1 MKMNYFN
8 LIVGVMIILEIIFL
22 PSIKIGTAIALGIL
36 AVLNLIIGFNLPKKY
51 LDKKYETKSKI
62 EDNPFR

>member
-1 MKMNYFN
+1 MNYFN
-8 LIVGVMIILEIIFL
+8 LIVGVIIILEIIFL

-36 AVLNLIIGFNLPKKY
+36 ALLNLVIGFNLPKKY
-51 LDKKYETKSKI
+51 LDKKYATNSKI